1 MSKQDWKTGQ
11 QDTVTAVLRRAV
23 ERYPD
28 EPYLVMPDGQ
38 LTYAEVDRRSN
49 RLAHGL
55 QARGVKRGDTVSTI
69 LDNNLDCVMFWY
81 AANKL
86 GAIWVP
92 VNTAYKGEFLRHQL
106 ADAGAN
112 IVVAEQ
118 DYAERLTLIEEGL
131 PALREVYVR
140 GELPDIRLQRASLN
154 PLAELY
160 GSDDSALEDNNK
172 PADLSM
178 LIYTGGTTGPSK
190 GCMISHNYAC
200 SLGRQALDVSGRA
213 RDEVHWSCLPLFHFN
228 ATACTVLN
236 SAMIGGCAYFI
247 PRFSVS
253 NFWASIEESGAK
265 LVNLIGSMI
274 PLLANAPDDSAMVR
288 CKGQIRAVLGAPFP
302 EQLQTIWKERFGVE
316 VAGSATF
323 GLTETS
329 LLTSLPMGQYYK
341 PGSCG
346 KRNDYFDVRIFDD
359 EGNELPPG
367 TAGEIVARPLQ
378 PNVMFNGYW
387 KRPVDTLK
395 VFGDLWFHTGDIGM
409 FDEEGF
415 LFFVDRKKDYLRRG
429 GENISSYEME
439 STVGTHPEVQEVA
452 VHAVLSPLSEDEV
465 KATLVLREGATVT
478 ERELCLW
485 IIDRVPYFAVPRY
498 IEFRTELPKNPVGR
512 VLKYE
517 LRDEGCTANTW
528 DRNQSDIK
536 LTKR

>member
-1 MSKQDWKTGQ
+1 MSEQGWKVGQ
-11 QDTVTAVLRRAV
+11 QDTVTAVLQRAV
-23 ERYPD
+23 AQYPD
-28 EPYLVMPDGQ
+28 QMYLIMPDGKM
-38 LTYAEVDRRSN
+38 TYAEVDRRSN
-49 RLAHGL
+49 ALAHGL
-55 QARGVKRGDTVSTI
+55 KARGVKAGDTVSTI

-81 AANKL
+81 AVNKL
-86 GAIWVP
+86 GAVWVP

-106 ADAGAN
+106 ADAGAH
-112 IVVAEQ
+112 IIVAEQ
-118 DYAERLTLIEEGL
+118 DYAERLQLIEDGL
-131 PALREVYVR
+131 PALHEVYVR
-140 GELPDIRLQRASLN
+140 GTPSTTLQRASVK

-160 GSDDSALEDNNK
+160 SSDESAHADDNK
-172 PADLSM
+172 PGDLSM

-200 SLGRQALDVSGRA
+200 NLGRQALEVAGRK
-213 RDEVHWSCLPLFHFN
+213 REELHWSCLPLFHFN

-236 SAMIGGCAYFI
+236 SAMIGGSCYFI

-253 NFWASIEESGAK
+253 SFWSSIEESGAK

-274 PLLANAPDDSAMVR
+274 PLLANAPDDPAMAR

-341 PGSCG
+341 AGSCG
-346 KRNDYFDVRIFDD
+346 KRNQTFDVRIFDD
-359 EGNELPPG
+359 ECNELPPG
-367 TAGEIVARPLQ
+367 IPGEIVARPLQ

-387 KRPVDTLK
+387 KRPEDTLK
-395 VFGDLWFHTGDIGM
+395 VFKDLWFHTGDIGM
-409 FDEEGF
+409 FDSEGY

-439 STVGTHPEVQEVA
+439 STLAVHPAIQEVA

-465 KATLVLREGATVT
+465 KVTAILREGAALT
-478 ERELCLW
+478 EKDLCLW
-485 IIDRVPYFAVPRY
+485 LIDRVPYFAVPRY
-498 IEFRTELPKNPVGR
+498 IEFRRELPKNPVGR
-512 VLKYE
+512 ILKYE
-517 LRDEGCTANTW
+517 LRDEGCTATTW

-536 LTKR
+536 LAKR